1 MYLPAKR
8 QTSFFRKKFF
18 RLSLCPS
25 CSSHGAPP
33 PCPKY
38 GRCPLAFALPPS
50 SSHARL
56 VPHWSMVEILVHY
69 FCLPPAYPTY
79 LGRRRPCP
87 FLSFLPWPLLPSKE
101 SGLGKRREGEERDQL
116 LLRSKEEEE
125 EEEGED
131 DLETAIQPGAFTPP
145 PPPPSSLAA
154 KEGRLLLLLI

>member
-1 MYLPAKR
+1 MYLPAKKTDIFYKENSSAFLYVPPAPHMR
-8 QTSFFRKKFF
+8 HPHPARNMGGVPSP
-18 RLSLCPS
+18 LPSL
-25 CSSHGAPP
+25 PP
-33 PCPKY
+33 PLTP
-38 GRCPLAFALPPS
+38 GS
-50 SSHARL
+50 S
-56 VPHWSMVEILVHY
+56 PHWSMVEILVHY

-87 FLSFLPWPLLPSKE
+87 FLSFLSWPLLPSKE

-125 EEEGED
+125 EEGED

-145 PPPPSSLAA
+145 PPPSSSLAA